1 MYYDDKCIEIVY
13 TSLHG
18 HFIFSSIWS
27 VSQELFIIP
36 TTIVIH
42 CVCVYSLSGCYVGI
56 ISETRAGPFF
66 PLSFFSQFGTSAGIS
81 GIGIF
86 PVLILLNIWSFGI
99 FWRRKKLSIC
109 AGFRCLLL
117 TRANFETLTT
127 PPLQIPMDHTPK
139 IEWKKHEGKKGRK
152 KKEIIIRTHTHTH
165 ELHKTEK
172 SVMQSQLHRTAQKKC
187 TVYIFVLQ
195 NKKGKKENGKTIIT
209 LSTTSLQIHFL
220 PVSCVSNV

>member
-1 MYYDDKCIEIVY
+1 MI
-13 TSLHG
+13 
-18 HFIFSSIWS
+18 
-27 VSQELFIIP
+27 
-36 TTIVIH
+36 
-42 CVCVYSLSGCYVGI
+42 I

-152 KKEIIIRTHTHTH
+152 KKEIIIHTHIHTH

-172 SVMQSQLHRTAQKKC
+172 SVMQSQLHKKSVPY
-187 TVYIFVLQ
+187 TFLFYKTKKEKRKTGKLSSRWALQVYKYIFCQSVACQ
-195 NKKGKKENGKTIIT
+195 MFRKTFN
-209 LSTTSLQIHFL
+209 SS
-220 PVSCVSNV
+220 P

>member
-1 MYYDDKCIEIVY
+1 MV
-13 TSLHG
+13 
-18 HFIFSSIWS
+18 SIAR
-27 VSQELFIIP
+27 
-36 TTIVIH
+36 TIHHSNYIAIH
-42 CVCVYSLSGCYVGI
+42 CVCVCIAYPAALWMGMMI

-66 PLSFFSQFGTSAGIS
+66 SLSFFSQFGTSAGIS

-99 FWRRKKLSIC
+99 FWRRKKLSIIC

-127 PPLQIPMDHTPK
+127 PPLEMPMDHTPK

-152 KKEIIIRTHTHTH
+152 KKGDNNTHTHTH
-165 ELHKTEK
+165 TSYIKLR
-172 SVMQSQLHRTAQKKC
+172 SQSCSRNCTKKC
-187 TVYIFVLQ
+187 TVYIFVLK
-195 NKKGKKENGKTIIT
+195 NKKKGKKENGKTIIT